1 MQITKLSTKTELL
14 DKYKVSAEVEIDTLK
29 RKLQQ
34 AEQMLTKG
42 KGESALASLAGSQ
55 VSLFDDDRS
64 ISTKKKRKALAPPSQ
79 R

>member
-14 DKYKVSAEVEIDTLK
+14 DKYKVHAEEEIDSLK
-29 RKLQQ
+29 KKLQH

-55 VSLFDDDRS
+55 TSLFDDDKS
-64 ISTKKKRKALAPPSQ
+64 INTRKKPKVLAPPSQ